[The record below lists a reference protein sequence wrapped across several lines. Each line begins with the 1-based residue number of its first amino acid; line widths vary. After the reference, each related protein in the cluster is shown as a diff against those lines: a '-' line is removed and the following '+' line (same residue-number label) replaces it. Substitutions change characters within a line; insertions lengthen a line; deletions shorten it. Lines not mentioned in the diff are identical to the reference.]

1 MELTQLKFVVDTSDL
16 KNASAAI
23 KALAEDVNRLNKP
36 MQEAAKASSNL
47 NKEQTKS
54 AGTAKEVEATTK
66 KQVSVLERQQMIL
79 EFMTQGFSKG
89 QSSQLAY
96 AKAAGAVTAE
106 IEQLGK
112 VLQTQR
118 TLMGTDPFDKSL
130 GAMQALKNEYT
141 VIKEVQR
148 LYNAELGLSKSQM
161 EDLAREK
168 LRLIEKFKLEG
179 ASLNDVKQGL
189 RDLKTAYVQNAN
201 AENSITQS
209 IRSRQKAIQDTAKAQ
224 DYVSREFERVNRL
237 TADNGNLTS
246 ATNNKLIAMEK
257 ALRMSGMSAAE
268 QTSKLEAYRKS
279 LESIQKASG
288 QRQVDYLSRA
298 LGPQITDIFVGLA
311 TGQSPMMV
319 LLQQGGQLRDQFAL
333 AGVAGAQMGDMLVK
347 ASKAM
352 VTSVKDI
359 AFAVGDLLL
368 KAILGVGSA
377 IVGSLI
383 SPFKLLYT
391 TMVGMASGTMT
402 ATAALEALKIATL
415 NFAKTGIGAVLIGLG
430 ALLYEYVQVTKAN
443 TDLSQAIA
451 LTGASLGMSRN
462 EAVAFAEAL
471 SQKTGTSTL
480 KYIGILTE
488 FAKAG
493 ATVDEG
499 IIELASDMDK
509 YLGQSIDKTAQ
520 QYAELSN
527 EPTKAL
533 VKIAQQQGFVN
544 EATLRQ
550 VYELEKLGRKTEA
563 AAIAQKAYQES
574 QRNALTDAKANLDTL
589 QKLWIDVKSAISQAS
604 EAVYDLLKSGPVVAT
619 FRTAW
624 ETVYVVV
631 SEVWYVLKQTGI
643 EIGGIGAQIAA
654 VMRGDFA
661 GAKSIGEQM
670 KIDADAARRSQ
681 DELVKSILDRNK
693 AESQGSGI
701 PSSVTKANSD
711 AAKSFMD
718 RMQLQKK
725 SLDFFK
731 QAMKEAGDFYLNQ
744 AGAVEHLTRAEVAL
758 NQVRQREEWKKLN
771 ETQQKQI
778 ASLYEAAAANERLKK
793 AEEDRKSQLAY
804 IASLNGQVDKMGSE
818 YYSGLKTLDEALTDG
833 NISLSEYIDL
843 LNKLYKT
850 TSSFK
855 AFQGI
860 ESSVTKS
867 ITDINTQRASIQDQ
881 YGMDFRTDTEK
892 TRLAAEAALRKDYA
906 DAQSTLDK
914 NLADAKTKLNE
925 AEYQKAVALYT
936 KEADLKKQLAQDV
949 YDRQVYLISDNYRRQ
964 EGYSKAFENL
974 FSGMGDAIVN
984 FAKTGKLNF
993 TNLVDTMIADIIRL
1007 EMRMQTMQ
1015 LYAALRPGIMNM
1027 IFGGGMTA
1035 QTSALTG
1042 GTGNAAGISYQAA
1055 NGAAWSNGIQAFA
1068 KGGTFTNSIVSSP
1081 TLFKFAKGTGL
1092 MGEAGPEAIMPLTR
1106 DSSGKLGV
1114 QASGSGS
1121 NVSVQVINN
1130 TNAQATTNETVDS
1143 KGNRR
1148 IEVVIG
1154 DMTAGE
1160 ISRSGSASQKS
1171 IKSTFGLQPQLIR
1184 R

>member
-237 TADNGNLTS
+237 TADNGNITS

-383 SPFKLLYT
+383 SPFKVLYT
-391 TMVGMASGTMT
+391 TMVGMATGTMT

-415 NFAKTGIGAVLIGLG
+415 NLAKTGIGAVLIGLG
-430 ALLYEYVQVTKAN
+430 ALIYEYIQVTKAN

-462 EAVAFAEAL
+462 EAIAFAETL

-493 ATVDEG
+493 ANVDEG
-499 IIELASDMDK
+499 IIQLASDMDK
-509 YLGQSIDKTAQ
+509 YLGQSIDQTAQ

-544 EATLRQ
+544 EKTLQ
-550 VYELEKLGRKTEA
+550 NVYNLEKVGNKTEA
-563 AAIAQKAYQES
+563 AEKAMKAYQQS
-574 QRNALTDAKANLDTL
+574 QRNAVEDAKANLDPL
-589 QKLWIDVKSAISQAS
+589 QKLWIDIKSAISKAS
-604 EAVYDLLKSGPVVAT
+604 EAVYDLLKSGPVIAT
-619 FRTAW
+619 FRTIW
-624 ETVYVVV
+624 ETVSVVV

-670 KIDADAARRSQ
+670 KIDADAARKSQ

-693 AESQGSGI
+693 ADSQGSGI
-701 PSSVTKANSD
+701 ASSVTKANSD

-718 RMQLQKK
+718 RMQLQKE
-725 SLDFFK
+725 SLDFFN
-731 QAMKEAGDFYLNQ
+731 QTMKEAAKIETEAAFAGYELNAAQRKMIEIISDVKFQKLTQDKQSELLARLANASAAIEEIKALEELRKQNIKVTEEYIKQQDVKDKLWFDSMGASDAATKAVRLETEALDFQMQILSKT
-744 AGAVEHLTRAEVAL
+744 ERERAKAIKLRQIDLEYRKEIEDIDKKIGLDTV
-758 NQVRQREEWKKLN
+758 QREELKG
-771 ETQQKQI
+771 
-778 ASLYEAAAANERLKK
+778 EAAARAAQKIAN
-793 AEEDRKSQLAY
+793 ANKSIAY
-804 IASLNGQVDKMGSE
+804 D
-818 YYSGLKTLDEALTDG
+818 DEAKRVAAYGDA
-833 NISLSEYIDL
+833 
-843 LNKLYKT
+843 
-850 TSSFK
+850 FK
-855 AFQGI
+855 NVF
-860 ESSVTKS
+860 
-867 ITDINTQRASIQDQ
+867 N
-881 YGMDFRTDTEK
+881 GM
-892 TRLAAEAALRKDYA
+892 A
-906 DAQSTLDK
+906 
-914 NLADAKTKLNE
+914 
-925 AEYQKAVALYT
+925 
-936 KEADLKKQLAQDV
+936 
-949 YDRQVYLISDNYRRQ
+949 
-964 EGYSKAFENL
+964 
-974 FSGMGDAIVN
+974 DAIVE
-984 FAKTGKLNF
+984 FAKTGKLSFGDLIN
-993 TNLVDTMIADIIRL
+993 TMISDLIRF
-1007 EMRMQTMQ
+1007 EMRTQMMKI
-1015 LYAALRPGIMNM
+1015 YEG
-1027 IFGGGMTA
+1027 FGG
-1035 QTSALTG
+1035 S
-1042 GTGNAAGISYQAA
+1042 AGIISGITKAFGYADGGAFSGGVQKFA
-1055 NGAAWSNGIQAFA
+1055 NGGA
-1068 KGGTFTNSIVSSP
+1068 FTNSIVSQP
-1081 TLFKFAKGTGL
+1081 TMFKFAKGTGL

-1130 TNAQATTNETVDS
+1130 TNATATTNETVDS
-1143 KGNRR
+1143 KGNRKV
-1148 IEVVIG
+1148 EVVIG
-1154 DMTAGE
+1154 EMTAGE

-1171 IKSTFGLQPQLIR
+1171 IRSTFGITPQLIR

>member
-54 AGTAKEVEATTK
+54 SSTAKEVEATTK

-96 AKAAGAVTAE
+96 AKAAGAVTTE

-237 TADNGNLTS
+237 TADNGNITS

-383 SPFKLLYT
+383 SPFKVLYT
-391 TMVGMASGTMT
+391 TMVGMATGTMT

-415 NFAKTGIGAVLIGLG
+415 NLAKTGIGAVLIGLG
-430 ALLYEYVQVTKAN
+430 ALLYEYIQVTKAN

-462 EAVAFAEAL
+462 EAIAFAETL

-493 ATVDEG
+493 ANVDEG
-499 IIELASDMDK
+499 IIKLASDMDK
-509 YLGQSIDKTAQ
+509 YLGQSIDQTAQ

-550 VYELEKLGRKTEA
+550 VYELERVGRKTEA
-563 AAIAQKAYQES
+563 ATIAQKAYQES
-574 QRNALTDAKANLDTL
+574 QRNALADAKANLDPL
-589 QKLWIDVKSAISQAS
+589 QKLWIDVKSAVSQAS

-619 FRTAW
+619 FRTIW
-624 ETVYVVV
+624 ETVSVVV

-670 KIDADAARRSQ
+670 KIDADAARKSQ

-693 AESQGSGI
+693 AESEGSKI
-701 PSSVTKANSD
+701 TAEQRKANSD
-711 AAKSFMD
+711 AGKSFTD
-718 RMQLQKK
+718 RMQLQKE
-725 SLDFFK
+725 SLDFFN
-731 QAMKEAGDFYLNQ
+731 QTMKEAAKIETEAAFAGYELNAAQRKMIEIISDVKFQKLTQDKQSELLARLANASAAIEEIKALEELRKQNIKVTEEYIKQQEAKDKLWFDSMEASDAATKAVRLESEALDFQMQVLSKTERERSRALKIRQIQLELDKENLELDKKL
-744 AGAVEHLTRAEVAL
+744 GLSAV
-758 NQVRQREEWKKLN
+758 QREE
-771 ETQQKQI
+771 
-778 ASLYEAAAANERLKK
+778 LK
-793 AEEDRKSQLAY
+793 
-804 IASLNGQVDKMGSE
+804 
-818 YYSGLKTLDEALTDG
+818 
-833 NISLSEYIDL
+833 
-843 LNKLYKT
+843 
-850 TSSFK
+850 
-855 AFQGI
+855 
-860 ESSVTKS
+860 
-867 ITDINTQRASIQDQ
+867 
-881 YGMDFRTDTEK
+881 
-892 TRLAAEAALRKDYA
+892 AEAAERAAQKIANVNKSIVLEDEMKRVTAYG
-906 DAQSTLDK
+906 DAFK
-914 NLADAKTKLNE
+914 NVFN
-925 AEYQKAVALYT
+925 
-936 KEADLKKQLAQDV
+936 
-949 YDRQVYLISDNYRRQ
+949 
-964 EGYSKAFENL
+964 
-974 FSGMGDAIVN
+974 GMADAIVD

-993 TNLVDTMIADIIRL
+993 GDLINTMITDLIRF
-1007 EMRMQTMQ
+1007 EMRMQMMKI
-1015 LYAALRPGIMNM
+1015 YEG
-1027 IFGGGMTA
+1027 FGG
-1035 QTSALTG
+1035 S
-1042 GTGNAAGISYQAA
+1042 AGIISGLTKAFGFADGGAFSGGVQKFA
-1055 NGAAWSNGIQAFA
+1055 NGGA
-1068 KGGTFTNSIVSSP
+1068 FTNSIVSQP
-1081 TLFKFAKGTGL
+1081 TMFKFAKGTGL

-1130 TNAQATTNETVDS
+1130 TNATATTNETVDS
-1143 KGNRR
+1143 KGNRKV
-1148 IEVVIG
+1148 EVVIG
-1154 DMTAGE
+1154 EMTAGE

-1171 IKSTFGLQPQLIR
+1171 IRSTFGITPQLIR